1 VTRDESQVSVGGLL
15 ALDQVLRKHW
25 SCLTTFGTS
34 TGWSKME
41 HPGGARS
48 WDLTCFVG
56 LWTQQ
61 RVFRVYV
68 MGYGMSAHGFTHV

>member
-41 HPGGARS
+41 HPGGAEI
-48 WDLTCFVG
+48 VG
-56 LWTQQ
+56 SHSFCGLVDPTKG
-61 RVFRVYV
+61 FRVYV

>member
-1 VTRDESQVSVGGLL
+1 MGIGLCEDSLAMRAIPPCGFML

-25 SCLTTFGTS
+25 SCLTTFGTL

-41 HPGGARS
+41 HPGEVEIAGS
-48 WDLTCFVG
+48 HLFC

-61 RVFRVYV
+61 RVL
-68 MGYGMSAHGFTHV
+68 GFM